1 VSGVT
6 YDTGV
11 LIAAERGERVIWAMH
26 RRALERGHR
35 PVIPAPVLAQA
46 WRGGSRAQLSRFRRG
61 CRIEDMTEALALGAG
76 ALLAATGG
84 SDIVDATV
92 VSSAASRGDVIL
104 TSDPDDLR
112 ALADVGP
119 HPPEVRTIRV

>member
-6 YDTGV
+6 YDAGM
-11 LIAAERGERVIWAMH
+11 LIAAERGERLAWAVH

-46 WRGGSRAQLSRFRRG
+46 WRGGPQPQLSRFRRG
-61 CRIEDMTEALALGAG
+61 CRIEDMTETLALAAG
-76 ALLAATGG
+76 TLLAATGS

-92 VSSAASRGDVIL
+92 VASAASRGDLVL
-104 TSDPDDLR
+104 TSDPDDLL
-112 ALADVGP
+112 ALADVLP
-119 HPPEVRTIRV
+119 LPPEVRTILD